1 MLLWQ
6 LTKPPKDT
14 YIFYRNM
21 IIDMN
26 YENVSTWLLIRK
38 RKKKPKQDS

>member
-14 YIFYRNM
+14 CIFYRNM

-26 YENVSTWLLIRK
+26 NMKMSVHDY
-38 RKKKPKQDS
+38 